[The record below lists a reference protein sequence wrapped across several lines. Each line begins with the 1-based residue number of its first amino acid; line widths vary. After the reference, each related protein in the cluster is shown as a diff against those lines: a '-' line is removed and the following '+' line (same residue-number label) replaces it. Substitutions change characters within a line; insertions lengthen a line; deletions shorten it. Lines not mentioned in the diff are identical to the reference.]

1 MSDPDIQYGANPN
14 QIDDFFKVKR
24 QWSET
29 KDKILGD
36 YIDCYLKTID
46 KRNRPIIIV
55 DAFSG
60 PGTFGDGSDGSP
72 LIICK
77 LIDRRASRT
86 DVGIG
91 CVFADS
97 QAAHRSALAS
107 SIANYIQKGMTTQP
121 LSSFSEALAYALKVG
136 RGSTLFF
143 YLDPYGIKELEFET
157 VRQIYER
164 SPKES
169 TEVLINFSYPTVMR
183 MSGSWSYG
191 DSSEEISR
199 RVKQT
204 KVETLDRVMGG
215 NYWLPIVTNPALD
228 KVQREEAVVNA
239 YTDRVRSFFKFAY
252 PIPVK
257 ALETSPGLPVD
268 ETAKYHLIFGTRS
281 PRAVRYMNDVAIA
294 AIRPYLNQ
302 FEKGRLLFDMTPKRY
317 EATPLEEVKSAIVR
331 AVERQAMKRP
341 DIYEAIIPN
350 YFLQYRS
357 PDYREMI
364 DDLVFRER
372 RLFANPR
379 TLKKKD
385 HLNDETLIATK
396 PWAP

>member
-1 MSDPDIQYGANPN
+1 MGNPEIQYGANGN
-14 QIDDFFKVKR
+14 QIDDFFKEKR
-24 QWSET
+24 QWSVT

-60 PGTFGDGSDGSP
+60 PGTFGDGKDGSP

-77 LIDRRASRT
+77 LIDRRASKT
-86 DVGIG
+86 EVGIG
-91 CVFADS
+91 CVFADN
-97 QAAHRSALAS
+97 QAAHRQALEI
-107 SIANYIQKGMTTQP
+107 SIASYIQRGMTPTP

-136 RGSTLFF
+136 TGSTLFF

-183 MSGSWSYG
+183 MSGNWSYG

-199 RVKQT
+199 RVKQA

-215 NYWLPIVTNPALD
+215 NYWLPIVTNPALN
-228 KVQREEAVVNA
+228 KVQREDAVVNA

-257 ALETSPGLPVD
+257 ALETSPGVPAD
-268 ETAKYHLIFGTRS
+268 DTAKYHLIFGTRS
-281 PRAVRYMNDVAIA
+281 SRAVRYMNDVAIS
-294 AIRPYLNQ
+294 AIRPYLDQ
-302 FEKGRLLFDMTPKRY
+302 FKNDLLFAMTPERY
-317 EATPLEEVKSAIVR
+317 EAAPIEEVKSAIVR

-341 DIYEAIIPN
+341 DIYEAIIPD

-357 PDYREMI
+357 RDYREMI
-364 DDLVFRER
+364 DELVFRER
-372 RLFANPR
+372 RLFADQR
-379 TLKKKD
+379 TLKMKD
-385 HLNDETLIATK
+385 RLNNDTLIATK
-396 PWAP
+396 PWTP